1 MIDIKKFIDIS
12 KLYTEVVITEADID
26 WDEKDGPSKN
36 NPLTILDPQP
46 RGYGMDQG
54 KIIIKRDDTYY
65 QVDVSRERN
74 RLMSDQK
81 AYLGSSL
88 PGYEYDPKNP
98 QAPRNKNADAVFFP
112 VQDVETAPSVDDS
125 NEPSVSTQS
134 DNTNDVDLNPRPTE
148 NADGDDPYGIIN
160 ARQAVEAGQTF
171 RQSDLDRGL
180 AELKADQDAWDKENS
195 NDSPASDDTSNT
207 PKITAEIQAELEKRG
222 LDKGIIGEPLTPE
235 DIAALKQPAPS
246 AGTTTAEPEVT
257 GSGRGDGNAEVD
269 RRRRDRNADDE
280 EKVMS
285 QPVNQIRPDLKRY
298 IELLDKLDSDRN
310 TIISGDPRRDRVVAS
325 YDFRDLIT
333 LVESKLLNEQLT
345 QDEME
350 ELKALHTKMQGY
362 IGIDLELD
370 DKIVPQLNRY
380 LKLTNDKEPAD
391 TSREFD
397 QTVDALDATD
407 LKDGDKVTID
417 GKDADVKGSGDTQYF
432 VHSGTETPID
442 KPKPPGPDDGTRGGQ
457 EPNRK
462 PADTPPAAPAAQD
475 ELDATDQAQTGTEP
489 KVQPKSM
496 LGSKLDTTTPN
507 LMKAYNKGGKKPMSA
522 IKNMQTA
529 LSRLGFDPNG
539 LDGKYGP
546 GTFKA
551 VQAFQKANNLTVDG
565 QAGPTTM
572 KQLQA
577 KLNKK

>member
-26 WDEKDGPSKN
+26 WNEKDGPSKN

-54 KIIIKRDDTYY
+54 KIIIKRGDTYY

-98 QAPRNKNADAVFFP
+98 QAPRNKNADAVYFP
-112 VQDVETAPSVDDS
+112 VQDVETAPSVDDNNLS
-125 NEPSVSTQS
+125 KIDPLKLANPKVDDTGKPLPPGQDQS
-134 DNTNDVDLNPRPTE
+134 PEDGAEASGNVEPRPGL
-148 NADGDDPYGIIN
+148 NMFGGDIN
-160 ARQAVEAGQTF
+160 QR
-171 RQSDLDRGL
+171 R
-180 AELKADQDAWDKENS
+180 WDKKYG
-195 NDSPASDDTSNT
+195 DTHNT
-207 PKITAEIQAELEKRG
+207 DGT
-222 LDKGIIGEPLTPE
+222 
-235 DIAALKQPAPS
+235 LKN
-246 AGTTTAEPEVT
+246 V
-257 GSGRGDGNAEVD
+257 GRGDGNAEVD

-310 TIISGDPRRDRVVAS
+310 TIISGDPRRDQVVAS

-417 GKDADVKGSGDTQYF
+417 GKDADVKGSGGAQYF

-462 PADTPPAAPAAQD
+462 PADTPPADTPPAAQD

-551 VQAFQKANNLTVDG
+551 VQAFQKANNLNVDG